1 MLAFSKHS
9 SLHDIITT
17 FVVDNYEVKA
27 TRFFNSKLYTITG
40 EAKTISDLAKRVNS
54 ICYLTNEDYD
64 LMSDCDM
71 EVDYDN

>member
-1 MLAFSKHS
+1 MLAFSKHN
-9 SLHDIITT
+9 SLHDINTT

-40 EAKTISDLAKRVNS
+40 EARTIGALAKRVNS
-54 ICYLTNEDYD
+54 VCYLTNEDFD

-71 EVDYDN
+71 SIDYD